1 VAFDAFLKLVN
12 ASGQPVLGESQDST
26 HPNEI
31 EISGYNVAAVHP
43 GTAGSATGGAGAGKA
58 TFNDFSFSTPTS
70 RVTPLLFQACA
81 QGTRFNQA
89 IVSLRKAGA
98 GPNKGAG
105 GLEFLKI
112 TMAQVLVSQF
122 GSGGSTGD
130 AAPHDEV
137 HLSYGKIQFQYVQQ
151 KPDGTAGP
159 PTNGGWDVQKN
170 VPA

>member
-31 EISGYNVAAVHP
+31 EISGYNVGAIHP

-89 IVSLRKAGA
+89 IVSLRKAG
-98 GPNKGAG
+98 GARTG
-105 GLEFLKI
+105 GR
-112 TMAQVLVSQF
+112 
-122 GSGGSTGD
+122 
-130 AAPHDEV
+130 AA
-137 HLSYGKIQFQYVQQ
+137 S
-151 KPDGTAGP
+151 
-159 PTNGGWDVQKN
+159 NS
-170 VPA
+170 